1 SFSMILVTGA
11 GGSNGSEL
19 IKQLSTTGASVR
31 AMVRKRRDLEN
42 DPLPGVEFVTA
53 DFDDL
58 ASVNR
63 ALEGVPSAFLVTNSS
78 ERTETQQ
85 LRFVE
90 TARAAGLRHIVYL
103 SQLHATK
110 DSPVRFLR
118 YHAVVEEAISASGMT
133 FTNLRPNLY
142 MQGLLGFRSSIISE
156 GRFFAAAGE
165 SRVSIVDV
173 RDIAAVAA
181 TALTKSGHE
190 GKTYDVTGPEALTHA
205 EMASQLSETL
215 GRRISFVDVSE
226 AAMRD
231 ALLSLGMPEWQVE
244 GLIEDYAH
252 YRRGEASGISTAV
265 EDVTS
270 RRPRS
275 FLTFTR
281 DYKQAFSQ

>member
-1 SFSMILVTGA
+1 MILVTGA
-11 GGSNGSEL
+11 SGSNGSEL
-19 IKQLSTTGASVR
+19 IKQLSATGASVR

-42 DPLPGVEFVTA
+42 GALPGVEFVTA

-58 ASVNR
+58 ASVSR
-63 ALEGVPSAFLVTNSS
+63 ALEGVQSAFLVTNSS

-90 TARAAGLRHIVYL
+90 AACAAGLRHIVYL

-118 YHAVVEEAISASGMT
+118 YHAVVEEAISASRMT

-156 GRFFAAAGE
+156 GRFFAAAGD

-181 TALTKSGHE
+181 TALTESGHE

-231 ALLSLGMPEWQVE
+231 ALLSLGMPEWQVD

-270 RRPRS
+270 FRPRS
-275 FLTFTR
+275 FLAFTR

>member
-1 SFSMILVTGA
+1 MILVTGA

-19 IKQLSTTGASVR
+19 IKQLYATGASVR
-31 AMVRKRRDLEN
+31 AMVRKRRDHKN
-42 DPLPGVEFVTA
+42 DALPGVEFVTA

-58 ASVNR
+58 ASINR
-63 ALEGVPSAFLVTNSS
+63 ALEGVQSAFLVTNSS

-85 LRFVE
+85 LCFVE
-90 TARAAGLRHIVYL
+90 AARAAGLRHIVYL

-110 DSPVRFLR
+110 ESPVRFLR

-156 GRFFAAAGE
+156 GRFFAAAGD

-215 GRRISFVDVSE
+215 GRHISFVDASE

-231 ALLSLGMPEWQVE
+231 ALLSLGMPQWQVD

-252 YRRGEASGISTAV
+252 YR
-265 EDVTS
+265 
-270 RRPRS
+270 
-275 FLTFTR
+275 
-281 DYKQAFSQ
+281 

>member
-1 SFSMILVTGA
+1 MILVTGA

-42 DPLPGVEFVTA
+42 DALPGGEFVTA

-63 ALEGVPSAFLVTNSS
+63 ALEGVQSAFLVTNSS

-156 GRFFAAAGE
+156 GRFFAAAGD

-173 RDIAAVAA
+173 RDIAVVAA
-181 TALTKSGHE
+181 TALTERGHE

-226 AAMRD
+226 ASMRD

-265 EDVTS
+265 EDVAS

>member
-1 SFSMILVTGA
+1 MILVTGA

-19 IKQLSTTGASVR
+19 SKQLSAKGASVR
-31 AMVRKRRDLEN
+31 AIVRERGGLES
-42 DPLPGVEFVTA
+42 DALPGVEFVTA

-63 ALEGVPSAFLVTNSS
+63 ALKGVQSAFLVTNSS

-90 TARAAGLRHIVYL
+90 AARAAGLRHIVYL
-103 SQLHATK
+103 SQLHARK

-118 YHAVVEEAISASGMT
+118 YHAVVEEAIAASGMT
-133 FTNLRPNLY
+133 FTNIRPNLN

-156 GRFFAAAGE
+156 GRFFAAAGD

-173 RDIAAVAA
+173 RDIAMVAA
-181 TALTKSGHE
+181 TALTESGHE
-190 GKTYDVTGPEALTHA
+190 DKTYDVTGPEALTHA
-205 EMASQLSETL
+205 DMASQLSETL

-231 ALLSLGMPEWQVE
+231 ALLSLGMPEWQVD

-252 YRRGEASGISTAV
+252 YRRGEASGISSTV
-265 EDVTS
+265 VDVTS
-270 RRPRS
+270 FRPRS
-275 FLTFTR
+275 FLEFTR

>member
-1 SFSMILVTGA
+1 MILVTGA

-42 DPLPGVEFVTA
+42 DALPGVEFVTA

-63 ALEGVPSAFLVTNSS
+63 ALEGVQSAFLVTNSS

-156 GRFFAAAGE
+156 GRFFAAAGD

-181 TALTKSGHE
+181 TALTERGHE

-226 AAMRD
+226 ASMRD